1 MDVMGR
7 GVGPGRYAF
16 KDEAAE
22 IRRTEDELKAA
33 GIEAGLASA
42 ALQNDPLLGKLVEE
56 MESTMLR
63 LYRESPD
70 GKAQMSLL
78 ERLGHAINPEIV
90 AKNLARK
97 MQFMRVGSVAYR
109 QTPPEEGV

>member
-22 IRRTEDELKAA
+22 IRRTEGELKAA

-42 ALQNDPLLGKLVEE
+42 ALQNDPLVGKLIEE
-56 MESTMLR
+56 AESTMLR
-63 LYRESPD
+63 LYRESPE
-70 GKAQMSLL
+70 GKVQLALF
-78 ERLGHAINPEIV
+78 ERLGHAINPEIL

-97 MQFMRVGSVAYR
+97 MAFMRVGSVAYR
-109 QTPPEEGV
+109 QAPPEEGV